1 MISCH
6 SRFYWLEQKKGTCF
20 LNNVPVKI
28 LYNTKNYLGLGNK
41 ESKKMKFVTT
51 RTRILIVS
59 AVLILAIYII
69 LPVSA
74 EPSYYK
80 ASGTIDSYGNAWSA
94 VIVGGHWSVTI
105 NEGVLQYTAMYH
117 ELNLDAT
124 EENSPRGSVDIFT
137 YIFTT
142 EDYELKGKTLTFSG
156 EIEFSKVWTTN
167 PDWATVPVTGT
178 RLATITITPT
188 TFYMDTDP
196 SDGQDWD
203 RYGTT
208 TQLK

>member
-1 MISCH
+1 
-6 SRFYWLEQKKGTCF
+6 
-20 LNNVPVKI
+20 
-28 LYNTKNYLGLGNK
+28 
-41 ESKKMKFVTT
+41 MKFETT

-74 EPSYYK
+74 ETPYYK
-80 ASGTIDSYGNAWSA
+80 ASGTIDSYGDAWSA

-117 ELNLDAT
+117 ELNLDEDA
-124 EENSPRGSVDIFT
+124 ESSPRGSVDIFT

-142 EDYELKGKTLTFSG
+142 EDYELKGKVLTFSG
-156 EIEFSKVWTTN
+156 TIEAWKVWTTI
-167 PDWATVPVTGT
+167 PDWTTVPVPGF
-178 RLATITITPT
+178 RDATITITPT

-196 SDGQDWD
+196 PGPGPGPDGQDWD

-208 TQLK
+208 TQIK